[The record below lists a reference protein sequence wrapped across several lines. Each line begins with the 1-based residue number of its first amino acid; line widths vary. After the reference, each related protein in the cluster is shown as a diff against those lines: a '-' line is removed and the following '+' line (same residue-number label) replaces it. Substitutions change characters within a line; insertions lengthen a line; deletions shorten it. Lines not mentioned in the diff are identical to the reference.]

1 MKDDLQDHRLANLE
15 GRVEK
20 HGTALDDLTISV
32 SSLTSSVEITNSLL
46 RESLSAMKKVGASI
60 ITISVALFGAGQVI

>member
-1 MKDDLQDHRLANLE
+1 MSDEIQDHRLGNLE
-15 GRVEK
+15 TRVER
-20 HGTALDDLTISV
+20 HGIALDDLTNSV